1 MTLGPPKPKEG
12 PGQPRTTE
20 RGLKSL
26 GERGRST
33 IQKAIC
39 PNSTSAQNPVQEAWD
54 RLPALHPVQHI
65 GRSNQ
70 GAADSNVPNLAQ
82 TVSRGHKGH
91 LELPAEDK
99 AARRAPRPAGKT
111 SLLIGGYAAAASM
124 SLHLAQA
131 WADISGVGLRV
142 RQLVRI
148 AQKDRAGAR
157 KGRCRY
163 IFLALLARTM
173 KGLQGRAFGRM

>member
-20 RGLKSL
+20 RGLESL
-26 GERGRST
+26 GERGRNK

-39 PNSTSAQNPVQEAWD
+39 PNSPAAQNPVHEAWY
-54 RLPALHPVQHI
+54 RLPVLQPLQHI
-65 GRSNQ
+65 GRSKQ

-82 TVSRGHKGH
+82 TVSRGHEGF
-91 LELPAEDK
+91 LELPAKDK
-99 AARRAPRPAGKT
+99 AAHRAPRPAGKT
-111 SLLIGGYAAAASM
+111 SLPIGGYAAAASM

-131 WADISGVGLRV
+131 WADISGAGLRV

-148 AQKDRAGAR
+148 AQKNRAGAR
-157 KGRCRY
+157 RACR
-163 IFLALLARTM
+163 R
-173 KGLQGRAFGRM
+173 